1 MHNWYSTYSLTLMCA
16 LTLNTID
23 FNVKMADVQKNLVS
37 DAAWI
42 FIVMDVDAGKSILN
56 GLSLCYKSINKTELV
71 IHM

>member
-1 MHNWYSTYSLTLMCA
+1 MCA

-42 FIVMDVDAGKSILN
+42 FIVMDVDAGKSILD
-56 GLSLCYKSINKTELV
+56 GLSLCDKSINKTELV